1 MNLNEA
7 IQHCK
12 EKVIELSECNKNCS
26 DEHYQL
32 MNWLISLKRL
42 SKQRDNVIEYLLNE
56 KLILEHE
63 IKLKQKYS
71 VVDSNL
77 QIVRELNGRL
87 LEINKILE
95 IIEN

>member
-32 MNWLISLKRL
+32 MNWLISLKSL
-42 SKQRDNVIEYLLNE
+42 LKQRDNIIEYLLNE
-56 KLILEHE
+56 KSILEHE